1 MSMDKEKNHHKQ
13 GLADAEQ
20 DMRTA
25 KTSDQMVK
33 AMNKKRFHSKAL
45 KNMDRKQLD
54 KMEGKSFSD
63 LRKEMDEKK
72 LTPKEIKRAIA
83 SIKPPKKKPTLPK
96 APWEDEKK
104 TNESFDFRVNVD
116 GFPEMFMS
124 GNSPGEVKTALRKLV
139 KQPSM
144 VKSVKR
150 VTTHDKKKEYRAKM
164 QEAKTAGK
172 VDYGSDESVRMMK
185 KITPNE
191 AKDGD
196 GVNIVKDKPF
206 KGKPMKK
213 EPDSGKGI
221 KFSDMKKSKWA
232 KDTDAK
238 EGFMDTVKKGLNY
251 IYKNDGGNKPSP
263 KTNAKS
269 KSGKQNSKPSPSLGK
284 RINFPGFNEEK
295 DPRLARAGVSGFN
308 KAKRT
313 PGHPTK
319 SHIVVA
325 KDGNKVKT
333 IRFGQQGAKTAGDPK
348 KGESDRMKKKRASFK
363 ARHGRNIAKGKM
375 SAAYWA
381 DKEKW

>member
-20 DMRTA
+20 DMRNA

-54 KMEGKSFSD
+54 KMEGKSFND

-172 VDYGSDESVRMMK
+172 VDYGSDESVRIMK
-185 KITPNE
+185 KTTP
-191 AKDGD
+191 GQ
-196 GVNIVKDKPF
+196 
-206 KGKPMKK
+206 K
-213 EPDSGKGI
+213 E
-221 KFSDMKKSKWA
+221 
-232 KDTDAK
+232 
-238 EGFMDTVKKGLNY
+238 EGFMDTVKKGLSY

-269 KSGKQNSKPSPSLGK
+269 TSGKQNSKPSPSLGK

-348 KGESDRMKKKRASFK
+348 KGESDKMKKKRASFK